1 MLQPFEILVV
11 EDYEPDAHLLQLLL
25 KRHHILN
32 KAHAVTDGSSALDFL
47 FARGTYSDRASEPLP
62 GVVIMDIR
70 LPKLDGWEVLR
81 QIRQNPLT
89 NDLPVIIMT
98 GSLFEKEQQAAHLL
112 GANACISKPIRI
124 EALRSALNQ
133 CGFSWAIAEP
143 ETV

>member
-1 MLQPFEILVV
+1 MLQPVEILVV
-11 EDYEPDAHLLQLLL
+11 EDYESDAHLLQLLL

-32 KAHAVTDGSSALDFL
+32 KTHVVTDGSSALDFL
-47 FARGTYSDRASEPLP
+47 FARGAYANRAGEPFP

-81 QIRQNPLT
+81 QIRQNPYT
-89 NDLPVIIMT
+89 RDLPVIIMS
-98 GSLFEKEQQAAHLL
+98 GSLLERENVTAQEL
-112 GANACISKPIRI
+112 GANACLSKPFNIQI
-124 EALRSALNQ
+124 LRDALNK